1 MLRFLTGSVFVLAH
15 YLPVAP
21 VLVAF
26 HTMAVIQSDGAVLT
40 NSIEAEFSGVQG
52 ISRPDVLSPAK
63 RENLATTG
71 NRDTLSLKEDCQGIS
86 FIS

>member
-1 MLRFLTGSVFVLAH
+1 VTRSVSVILY

-26 HTMAVIQSDGAVLT
+26 HTMAVIQCDGTVLT
-40 NSIEAEFSGVQG
+40 NCIEAEFSGVQG

-63 RENLATTG
+63 RENLTTTG
-71 NRDTLSLKEDCQGIS
+71 NSNTLSLKRDCQGIR

>member
-1 MLRFLTGSVFVLAH
+1 MH

-26 HTMAVIQSDGAVLT
+26 HTMAVIQGDGAILT

-52 ISRPDVLSPAK
+52 IPRPDVLSPAK
-63 RENLATTG
+63 RENLTTTG
-71 NRDTLSLKEDCQGIS
+71 NSDSLNFKETITE
-86 FIS
+86 